1 MSTICLICAR
11 GGSKGVPG
19 KNIRPLGGIPLIGH
33 AIRTALLSGSFTS
46 VIVSTDSQE
55 IATVARSHGAEVPFM
70 RPPELA
76 SDHSGKVDAMLH
88 AVETLMANGRNI
100 EEVVDLDPTVPFLT
114 VEEVNGCLRML
125 REDDCDTV
133 VGVTQAHINPYFNM
147 VEMNS
152 SGFLQLSKSDS
163 GDLFSAFKRRQDC
176 PQVYSLHGLIGF
188 KVAPFLKNR
197 HVYNRRT
204 KAVICPPERS
214 LMIDTE
220 LEFRFAEFLSGDVQ
234 KKAQR

>member
-19 KNIRPLGGIPLIGH
+19 KNIRLLGGTPLIGH
-33 AIRTALLSGSFTS
+33 AIRTALSSGSFDS
-46 VIVSTDSQE
+46 VIVSTDSLE
-55 IATVARSHGAEVPFM
+55 IAEVARSYGAEVPFL

-76 SDHSGKVDAMLH
+76 TDQSGKVDAMLH
-88 AVETLMANGRNI
+88 AVETLMANGRSVD
-100 EEVVDLDPTVPFLT
+100 EVVDLDPTVPFLT
-114 VEEVNGCLRML
+114 AEDVNACLRLL
-125 REDDCDTV
+125 REVDCDTV

-147 VEMNS
+147 VEIAR
-152 SGFLQLSKSDS
+152 SGYLQLSKSDS
-163 GDLFSAFKRRQDC
+163 GDLFSSFKRRQDC
-176 PQVYSLHGLIGF
+176 PPVYSLHGLIGF
-188 KVAPFLKNR
+188 KVLPFLKNR

-220 LEFRFAEFLSGDVQ
+220 LEFRFAEFLNATMQNKDQ
-234 KKAQR
+234 